1 MSRFKVHIVPV
12 LSDNYVYILEGP
24 AGEAAIVDPG
34 EAAAVESY
42 IAQHDL
48 KPEVVLLTHH
58 HGDHIGGVG
67 PLAEKYDVRI
77 YAPAAEKDK
86 ILAHAPRIDRTLK
99 HQDVFELFGVN
110 VDVIQTPG
118 HTAGHICYYLPT
130 EHILLAG
137 DTLFSIGCGRVF
149 EGTMEEMHTSLQ
161 YLKSL
166 PDEARIYCGHEY
178 TLANLEFALTL
189 HPNDPELK
197 AKQQAVE
204 ALRKQGQPS
213 LPSKLGE
220 EKKLNPFLQAGT
232 AEEFANVRRK
242 KDNF

>member
-12 LSDNYVYILEGP
+12 LSDNYVYILEDPSGK
-24 AGEAAIVDPG
+24 AAIVDPG
-34 EAAAVESY
+34 EAEAVESY

-48 KPEVVLLTHH
+48 KPEVILLTHH

-67 PLAEKYDVRI
+67 ALAEKYDVRI
-77 YAPAAEKDK
+77 YGPDAEKDK
-86 ILAHAPRIDRTLK
+86 ILAHAPRLDRTLK
-99 HQDVFELFGVN
+99 NQDVFELFGVN
-110 VDVIQTPG
+110 VDVIHTPG

-149 EGTMEEMHTSLQ
+149 EGTMEQMHTSLQ

-166 PDEARIYCGHEY
+166 PDETELYCGHEY
-178 TLANLEFALTL
+178 TLANLDFALSL
-189 HPNDPELK
+189 HPNDPKLK

-204 ALRKQGQPS
+204 ALRQQERPS

-232 AEEFANVRRK
+232 AEEFTNVRRK